1 MEVITVLGSPKTAWL
16 GPRVQHS
23 IIEEPQAAKIIEEYM
38 EEVPVGARLYP
49 FSYQQCYGR
58 WWKIAAYLGVELF
71 KPGSL
76 RGGGTV
82 SLWRRTDNLPLVLW
96 KGCWLNEVTLKH
108 YLQEAMAP
116 GAESKLASGA
126 KKRVQE
132 LDHLCDGIFPL

>member
-1 MEVITVLGSPKTAWL
+1 MLSSPKTAWL

-23 IIEEPQAAKIIEEYM
+23 IIEVPQIVKIIEEYM

-58 WWKIAAYLGVELF
+58 WWRIASYLGVELF
-71 KPGSL
+71 QPGSL

-96 KGCWLNEVTLKH
+96 KGRWLNELTLKH
-108 YLQEAMAP
+108 YLQEAMAA
-116 GAESKLASGA
+116 GAESKLSLSA
-126 KKRVQE
+126 KKRVRQ
-132 LDHLCDGIFPL
+132 LDQLFDGIFRL